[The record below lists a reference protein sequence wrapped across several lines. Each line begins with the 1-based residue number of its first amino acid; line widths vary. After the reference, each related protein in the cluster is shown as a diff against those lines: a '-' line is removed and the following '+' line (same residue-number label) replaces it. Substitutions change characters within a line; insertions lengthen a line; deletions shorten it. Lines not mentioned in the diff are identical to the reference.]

1 MIRRTSLDP
10 NDESLPSQS
19 SFLPT
24 GGDHTGSGTV
34 NLTSC
39 ETTAETEAPATH
51 ILVADDSVHVSC
63 DISVD
68 LIDSACHTDVSFL
81 LYESGTCNLPEE
93 VFSVQADQQRSAD
106 TAKCDWRAAASST
119 IIIAK

>member
-1 MIRRTSLDP
+1 MIRWTSLDP
-10 NDESLPSQS
+10 NNESLPSQS

-24 GGDHTGSGTV
+24 GGDHSGSGTV

-39 ETTAETEAPATH
+39 ETTAETEAPATY
-51 ILVADDSVHVSC
+51 ISVADDSV
-63 DISVD
+63 
-68 LIDSACHTDVSFL
+68 DVSSDFSVAVIVHVIQKYHLL
-81 LYESGTCNLPEE
+81 LYESGTCNLAEE